1 MSNMKTPLKNV
12 RGLGSARAGTEHFL
26 HQRLTAI
33 ANIPLVLF
41 LIWFIVSHQGASR
54 ADVIISLK
62 NPLVAVALLAAVVNI
77 FWHMRIGLQTVI
89 EDYVHTE
96 SRKLALLALNLFYV
110 TILTAVGAYSIL
122 KMGFGL

>member
-1 MSNMKTPLKNV
+1 MSDMKTPLKRV
-12 RGLGSARAGTEHFL
+12 RGLGSAKAGTEHFL

-33 ANIPLVLF
+33 ANIPLVIF

-54 ADVIISLK
+54 ADIVGSLK
-62 NPLVAVALLAAVVNI
+62 NPLVAVALLMALINI
-77 FWHMRIGLQTVI
+77 TWHMRIGLQTVI

-96 SRKLALLALNLFYV
+96 GRKFALLTLNLFYTTV
-110 TILTAVGAYSIL
+110 LAAVGVYSIL